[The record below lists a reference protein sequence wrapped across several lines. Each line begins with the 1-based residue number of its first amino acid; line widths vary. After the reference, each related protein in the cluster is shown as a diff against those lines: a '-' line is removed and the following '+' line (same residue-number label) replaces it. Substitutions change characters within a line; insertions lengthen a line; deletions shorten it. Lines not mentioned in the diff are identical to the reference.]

1 MIQQPTMNDVYY
13 SHGSAHEHQPPN
25 QSAVFRTGV
34 VSFFKSLHPGF
45 ISGSS
50 NGQVAYPDFCADSAG
65 SQGHCL
71 IQQTRLAARVIS
83 GFTGLP
89 AEVVSFV
96 GDLAN
101 LYDAAHWVNSKYT
114 ELVADNDHEGKY
126 DTRKKQRPGPT
137 CRRPARLPAVAI
149 ALGTASG
156 LGTVSGQKQWVDV
169 DDTATLNKIGRD
181 PAYPLDGRYRQVADV
196 DASGMTSPIGDSSHP
211 FVGEYDGQ
219 CKLIRNLNHC
229 FVAKLDGNGLL
240 YNQIFSNANIVSDR
254 PAGVVACQIS
264 GQTAL
269 LNNVVKE
276 SNVTTTKE
284 NAPAGFATA
293 IAGGDTVISGFK
305 LLGPATVR
313 TLREKSHAGLVVGTA
328 QGTVSNSTLI
338 NGKAITEDVSACAGG
353 GAGYALA
360 GAVIDKT
367 MLVQCE
373 LVANGTW
380 SEIGGGAGYIN
391 SGATVSDTLL
401 METNLKTFG
410 HGGNAGAGGGRVYG
424 DVINTTMVDGE
435 ISTHNNVAHAGV
447 GAGDVFSSGQV
458 SQTTG
463 RNVTVKTSGSYAHPG
478 VGAGVARGTVSQT
491 LCYNSN
497 IVTTNTGGTAAI
509 GAGYVLGGEVDEI
522 VAIKCNVTTSG
533 EYANAGLG
541 SGFSTTTGKTRRL
554 TAVYSKAEATG
565 EGSGVCIGEGNDS
578 FNCSTTVGGHKSLP
592 CCDNNANSSCLPVPN
607 ELCRYADQRVLTTQC
622 EPLPSSFVHF
632 GEGEGLICQPVSEHT
647 VRTLRASLNVAGA
660 PTTADLNNV
669 TAPVTPVVLSGSA
682 AGGLSV
688 GSWVGISFGAF
699 GVASLLGIGYLFCR
713 HYCNRD
719 PGQQRA
725 APDSHDDL

>member
-1 MIQQPTMNDVYY
+1 MIQQPTTFDVY
-13 SHGSAHEHQPPN
+13 SGRGSAYEPQPPS

-50 NGQVAYPDFCADSAG
+50 NGQVAYPDFCADSPGPQAR
-65 SQGHCL
+65 CL

-83 GFTGLP
+83 SCAGLP
-89 AEVVSFV
+89 PEVVSFV

-101 LYDAAHWVNSKYT
+101 FYDVAHWVNSKYT
-114 ELVADNDHEGKY
+114 ELVAGNDHEGNC
-126 DTRKKQRPGPT
+126 DARKKQRRSTT
-137 CRRPARLPAVAI
+137 CHQPARLPAVAI
-149 ALGTASG
+149 ALGAASA
-156 LGTVSGQKQWVDV
+156 LGTVGGQKQWVDV
-169 DDTATLNKIGRD
+169 NDVATLNKIGRD
-181 PAYPLDGRYRQVADV
+181 PAYPLDGRYRQTADV
-196 DASGMTSPIGDSSHP
+196 DASGMPSPIGDSSQP

-240 YNQIFSNANIVSDR
+240 YNQIFANASIVSDK

-264 GQTAL
+264 GQAAL

-276 SNVTTTKE
+276 SHVTTTEE

-313 TLREKSHAGLVVGTA
+313 TLREKSHAGLVVGTVW
-328 QGTVSNSTLI
+328 GTVSNSSLI
-338 NGKAITEDVSACAGG
+338 NGKAITEDVSASAGG
-353 GAGYALA
+353 GAGCAHA

-367 MLVQCE
+367 MLVRCE
-373 LVANGTW
+373 LVANETW
-380 SEIGGGAGYIN
+380 SHVGGGAGFIS
-391 SGATVSDTLL
+391 SGATASDTLL

-410 HGGNAGAGGGRVYG
+410 HGGCAGAGGGRVYG

-435 ISTHNNVAHAGV
+435 ISTHNCAAQAGV
-447 GAGDVFSSGQV
+447 GAGDVFPVGRV
-458 SQTTG
+458 SRTTG
-463 RNVTVKTSGSYAHPG
+463 RNVAVKTSGSYAQSG

-497 IVTTNTGGTAAI
+497 IVTTNSGGDAAI
-509 GAGYVLGGEVDEI
+509 GAGYVLGGDVDEI
-522 VAIKCNVTTSG
+522 VAIKCNVTTTG
-533 EYANAGLG
+533 RYADAGLG
-541 SGFSTTTGKTRRL
+541 SGDSTTTGKTRRL
-554 TAVYSKAEATG
+554 TAIYSKAQADKAG
-565 EGSGVCIGEGNDS
+565 IHLYKGNDS
-578 FNCSTTVGGHKSLP
+578 FSCSTTVGGHQSPP
-592 CCDNNANSSCLPVPN
+592 CCDDNANSSCPSVPN

-622 EPLPSSFVHF
+622 EPMPSPFVYF
-632 GEGEGLICQPVSEHT
+632 GEGEGSICQPVSDHT
-647 VRTLRASLNVAGA
+647 ARTLIASLNVAGA
-660 PTTADLNNV
+660 PVPTTAALNNV

-682 AGGLSV
+682 AGLSV

-719 PGQQRA
+719 AGQHRA